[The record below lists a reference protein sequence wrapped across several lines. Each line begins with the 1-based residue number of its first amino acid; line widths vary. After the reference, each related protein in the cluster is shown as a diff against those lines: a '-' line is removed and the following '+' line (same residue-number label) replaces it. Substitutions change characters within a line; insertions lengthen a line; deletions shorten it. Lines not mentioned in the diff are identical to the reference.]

1 MMTLPTAFLPNLPYL
16 YLLAHNK
23 VSGIYVGEQYEKQT
37 FRNRTNLMGPNGKVT
52 FTIPVEKIG
61 YPSPSTYE
69 VCISEH
75 GQWRNKLWQMLRSN
89 YCSTPY
95 WEHYC
100 ESIGEHVFN
109 PAHRLVDYNHDWL
122 ALLCK
127 LIGIDTPP
135 LVHTQDGS
143 PIFLTEFYNPQHHL
157 FSRRY
162 WQVFE
167 YKFGF
172 QPNLSALDMLLC
184 IGPESRLILFE
195 DEPIA

>member
-1 MMTLPTAFLPNLPYL
+1 MITLPTAFLPNLPYL

-37 FRNRTNLMGPNGKVT
+37 FRNRTNLMGSNGKVT

-61 YPSPSTYE
+61 YPSPCTYE

-100 ESIGEHVFN
+100 ESIREHVFN

-143 PIFLTEFYNPQHHL
+143 PIFLTEFYTPQHHL

-172 QPNLSALDMLLC
+172 QANLSALDMLLC

-195 DEPIA
+195 DEPTA